1 MMMFFSYMHFFHI
14 CINFFKLLVDI
25 DFRLVHFITD
35 FRLVDRF
42 SAFYVCCI
50 LCLLH
55 FRLVHLLSDIKKG
68 RKRRI
73 GKKKI
78 RRGKKEQEERKKR
91 RNK

>member
-1 MMMFFSYMHFFHI
+1 MYY
-14 CINFFKLLVDI
+14 FFKLLVDI

-73 GKKKI
+73 GKK
-78 RRGKKEQEERKKR
+78 EQEERKKR